1 MLPPTINYT
10 VAVTTIFDHQISHIF
25 SLSETSKKNH
35 SIPPPLQK
43 NNLESPKKQDK
54 EIIPK
59 NTKIDVDNQKN
70 RYVTT
75 NPLQGYGESQK
86 PSAILL

>member
-25 SLSETSKKNH
+25 SLSQTSKKNH

-59 NTKIDVDNQKN
+59 NTKITCKYFLGFKN
-70 RYVTT
+70 VHKDFMLAFTC
-75 NPLQGYGESQK
+75 
-86 PSAILL
+86 